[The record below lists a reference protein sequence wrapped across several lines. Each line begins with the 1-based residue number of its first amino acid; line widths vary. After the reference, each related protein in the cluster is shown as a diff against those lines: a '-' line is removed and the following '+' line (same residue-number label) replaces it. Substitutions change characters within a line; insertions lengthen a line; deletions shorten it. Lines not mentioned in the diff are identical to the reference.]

1 MGPGLR
7 SGGSGRLW
15 WLSWEILALAKS
27 ASAPGPN
34 FSPAPFAEALLG
46 RSTKDSRPFVMWR
59 PAGMFISKVYC
70 SVPTQSFPSGPF
82 LRYSRR
88 LMSASITSRS
98 FPPLQRSI
106 EDVRSYPFP
115 YSAMWQFIKPVDL
128 NPHLQSTTPTPSP
141 THPRRTLMGNPNLV
155 PANKDPEH

>member
-1 MGPGLR
+1 MILYGVFYYIYSVKSWGPALR

-70 SVPTQSFPSGPF
+70 SVQSILPFRIF

-88 LMSASITSRS
+88 LKVSKHNQPEFSPSTEKLLKTCDPTT
-98 FPPLQRSI
+98 FPTCHVALTLIGRGIRNLKIALFQRL
-106 EDVRSYPFP
+106 Y
-115 YSAMWQFIKPVDL
+115 
-128 NPHLQSTTPTPSP
+128 
-141 THPRRTLMGNPNLV
+141 
-155 PANKDPEH
+155 